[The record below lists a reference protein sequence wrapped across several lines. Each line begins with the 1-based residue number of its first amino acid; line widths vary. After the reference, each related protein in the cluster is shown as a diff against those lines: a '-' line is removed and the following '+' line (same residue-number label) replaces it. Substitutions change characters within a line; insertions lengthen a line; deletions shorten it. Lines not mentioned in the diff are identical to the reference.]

1 MYIFWTMNPR
11 LEAPELVMEPRT
23 SECSPLH
30 HINKINKCQT
40 NVEYNTCV
48 LLWQW
53 ERHTVLN
60 FGVFLGGG
68 GGGGGYVSK
77 KCVKINKWSHSSAF
91 FCASQLFHTVW
102 THRTE
107 CVVVKENVAV
117 VLPLHHS
124 KTVIH
129 VFSPPSDLIISPLAT
144 SPPPFLSRGTFQW
157 EIY

>member
-11 LEAPELVMEPRT
+11 LEAPELVT

-30 HINKINKCQT
+30 HIKKINKCQT

-53 ERHTVLN
+53 ERYTVLN
-60 FGVFLGGG
+60 FVVFFWW
-68 GGGGGYVSK
+68 GGGYVSK
-77 KCVKINKWSHSSAF
+77 KCVKINKWSHSSAVL
-91 FCASQLFHTVW
+91 CASQLFHTVW

-117 VLPLHHS
+117 VLPLLRS